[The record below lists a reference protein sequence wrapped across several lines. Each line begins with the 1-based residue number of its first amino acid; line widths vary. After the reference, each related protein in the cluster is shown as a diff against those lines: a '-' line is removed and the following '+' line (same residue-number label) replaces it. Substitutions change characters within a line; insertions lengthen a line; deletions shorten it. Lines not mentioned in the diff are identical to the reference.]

1 MVERDRKATE
11 RRIIAA
17 FERLLAREGVQG
29 LGVNALVRE
38 AEVGKD
44 LVYRYFGGLAGV
56 AEAWARKTEV
66 LPSAEELI
74 GPDMERFLK
83 CKPGERLKIIFRNYV
98 RGIQK
103 RRATLNVLAVDLLAR
118 SELTQALE
126 NIHQKDRAEITKF
139 FSDENGQSSID
150 MEVVGGLLVGG
161 INYLAMRSNV
171 VTAPYNIPL
180 DSDQGWDKVEKTV
193 LQLLDLAWE
202 GS

>member
-11 RRIIAA
+11 ERIMDA
-17 FERLLAREGVQG
+17 FERLLTREGVQG

-38 AEVGKD
+38 AQVGKD

-74 GPDMERFLK
+74 GHDIESFQASEPV
-83 CKPGERLKIIFRNYV
+83 ERLRIIFRNYV
-98 RGIQK
+98 RGIKK
-103 RRATLNVLAVDLLAR
+103 RRAALTVLAVDLLAR

-139 FSDENGQSSID
+139 FSEESRQTGID

-171 VTAPYNIPL
+171 VRDPYNIPL
-180 DSDQGWDKVEKTV
+180 DSDEGWDKVEETV
-193 LQLLDLAWE
+193 LRLLDLAWE
-202 GS
+202 G